1 MESAAERQVFTLKRN
16 KRSGIK
22 IREVKAVYSAMFRFW
37 SRLSSKEEGQG
48 LVEYALI
55 IALIAILVIVAFP
68 GLSDALKGIFQ
79 NITTEVGGTATGG

>member
-1 MESAAERQVFTLKRN
+1 MYRAM
-16 KRSGIK
+16 
-22 IREVKAVYSAMFRFW
+22 YSFW
-37 SRLSSKEEGQG
+37 NMLSSKEEGQG

>member
-1 MESAAERQVFTLKRN
+1 M
-16 KRSGIK
+16 
-22 IREVKAVYSAMFRFW
+22 YSAMFRFW